1 MRFTGIHT
9 LRTSKGFKD
18 SKYLVQSDWSL
29 HPRSKMTKARKHND
43 CQKEDDEIAWFSVPC
58 SKFVHYVY
66 IYTLCI
72 SCIYVYYL
80 YISQRRFP
88 TPKPCCSSFPSTSRR
103 ASSMGWR
110 WPKLPKCVWW
120 FWQITTFLYSMLL
133 RAVQKNIWKI
143 KLIQIACIFPY
154 DSNFVTIFNFCCLN
168 LT

>member
-66 IYTLCI
+66 IYI
-72 SCIYVYYL
+72 HYVYHAYMYTIYIFL
-80 YISQRRFP
+80 KGDSQHQSHAARAFLPRLVEPAPWGGAGQSCRNVYDDSDRSQRFYTACCVACCSKKYMKNQIDSNRMYIS
-88 TPKPCCSSFPSTSRR
+88 
-103 ASSMGWR
+103 
-110 WPKLPKCVWW
+110 V
-120 FWQITTFLYSMLL
+120 
-133 RAVQKNIWKI
+133 
-143 KLIQIACIFPY
+143 
-154 DSNFVTIFNFCCLN
+154 
-168 LT
+168 

>member
-66 IYTLCI
+66 IYIYIMYIMHICI
-72 SCIYVYYL
+72 LSIYFSKEIPNTKAMLLELSFHVSSSQLHGVALAKVAEMCMMILTDHNVFIQHAAACCSKKYMKNQIDSNCM
-80 YISQRRFP
+80 YIS
-88 TPKPCCSSFPSTSRR
+88 
-103 ASSMGWR
+103 
-110 WPKLPKCVWW
+110 V
-120 FWQITTFLYSMLL
+120 
-133 RAVQKNIWKI
+133 
-143 KLIQIACIFPY
+143 
-154 DSNFVTIFNFCCLN
+154 
-168 LT
+168 